1 MSNAKVNTCMYDLE
15 KKKKNDF
22 SLDITLGRQR
32 TERSKQ
38 EN

>member
-1 MSNAKVNTCMYDLE
+1 MQKYICMYDLE
-15 KKKKNDF
+15 KKKNEL

-38 EN
+38 AN